1 MLSASHAV
9 ISASSYAGSGH
20 ATAIGMTNATRLE

>member
-1 MLSASHAV
+1 MV

-20 ATAIGMTNATRLE
+20 TAPGGTAIAIRLA